1 MVVTSGLEEVTGLDV
16 LVAGVD
22 EVVAGLIEVV
32 VVVVV
37 EVGVPDKLGASDG
50 VTGAVTGI

>member
-1 MVVTSGLEEVTGLDV
+1 VVVTSGLEEVTGLDV
-16 LVAGVD
+16 VVAGLD

-32 VVVVV
+32 VVVV
-37 EVGVPDKLGASDG
+37 EVGVPNKLGASDG

>member
-16 LVAGVD
+16 VVAGVD
-22 EVVAGLIEVV
+22 EVVAGLIEV